1 VKRILIAGVS
11 SLALVAG
18 LLTAGISSANANTIR
33 LPKTNMAP
41 CVVQN
46 GIYCVESVSLTT
58 SSGQKIPLVY
68 VPTGQAVPQEAPPTD
83 FFAPMARIKGGKV
96 IDNNWWTSQYQ
107 RDVFASGTA
116 ELRDLSPLLGT
127 ANFPEQGAKYDP
139 ETEL

>member
-1 VKRILIAGVS
+1 MKRTLTAGVS
-11 SLALVAG
+11 ALALVAG
-18 LLTAGISSANANTIR
+18 LLTFGLTPANAETIR

-58 SSGQKIPLVY
+58 ASGQKIPLVY
-68 VPTGQAVPQEAPPTD
+68 VPTGAAVPQEAPPTD

-107 RDVFASGTA
+107 RDVFTNSKMEMRRSSARTSG
-116 ELRDLSPLLGT
+116 
-127 ANFPEQGAKYDP
+127 
-139 ETEL
+139 